1 MPGCHS
7 ANIKRGF
14 AAAMACLALLAGCG
28 TMPLPGLARK
38 ASAGVEASKRG
49 KQLTRWRDEVIY
61 FVLTDRFHNG
71 DRGNDRAVRPR
82 DPHAYHGGDFAGLIQ
97 KLPYIKDLGATAIW
111 ITPVQDNREDAFVDK
126 YWGFHGYW
134 ITDFNR
140 VDEHLGDEALLRRLV
155 AEAHKMGI
163 KVMLDIV
170 VNHAGY
176 GAPITLDPAKK
187 DWFHHNGNINN
198 WNDQYQLENHD
209 IHGLP
214 DFNTENPA
222 VLDFMAR
229 TWTDWA
235 ERSGVDGYRVDTVK
249 HVPIPF
255 WRQFN
260 TRLAQHTGSDFLMLG
275 EVLNGDPNYVAPY
288 TREGRFDTVF
298 DFPMYFTMTD
308 VFARGQSMRKLGER
322 LRQDGAYQDPSLLT
336 TFIDNH
342 DVPRFL
348 SVANH
353 DERRLRLA
361 LAFLM
366 TARGIPSVY
375 YGTEVGMDGA
385 GEPENRQDMAFGANP
400 KLTSYVKNLTA
411 LRRELSP
418 LRRGRMLEMWQDDA
432 VYAFSRVGGDHGR
445 TRDEVIVA
453 LNNSDRHVQVTMPLR
468 AESAIAPG
476 TRLRDRLGGGE
487 VVVTDRRVTL
497 KLGPKQAQV
506 LVPGGDRPSQGKR

>member
-1 MPGCHS
+1 
-7 ANIKRGF
+7 
-14 AAAMACLALLAGCG
+14 L
-28 TMPLPGLARK
+28 
-38 ASAGVEASKRG
+38 
-49 KQLTRWRDEVIY
+49 
-61 FVLTDRFHNG
+61 
-71 DRGNDRAVRPR
+71 
-82 DPHAYHGGDFAGLIQ
+82 
-97 KLPYIKDLGATAIW
+97 
-111 ITPVQDNREDAFVDK
+111 
-126 YWGFHGYW
+126 
-134 ITDFNR
+134 
-140 VDEHLGDEALLRRLV
+140 
-155 AEAHKMGI
+155 
-163 KVMLDIV
+163 
-170 VNHAGY
+170 
-176 GAPITLDPAKK
+176 
-187 DWFHHNGNINN
+187 
-198 WNDQYQLENHD
+198 
-209 IHGLP
+209 
-214 DFNTENPA
+214 NTENPA
-222 VLDFMAR
+222 VIKFLEDEWSKWVTR
-229 TWTDWA
+229 T
-235 ERSGVDGYRVDTVK
+235 GIDGFRMDTVK

-255 WRQFN
+255 WAQFN
-260 TRLAQHTGSDFLMLG
+260 QTMRRRAKSDFLLLG
-275 EVLNGDPNYVAPY
+275 EVLHGSVDYMAPY
-288 TREGRFDTVF
+288 IRQGQFDSLF

-375 YGTEVGMDGA
+375 YGTEIGMDGA

-400 KLTSYVKNLTA
+400 KLTSYVKSLTA
-411 LRRELSP
+411 LRRELGP

-453 LNNSDRHVQVTMPLR
+453 LNNSDRHVQITMPLR
-468 AESAIAPG
+468 AESAIASG

-487 VVVTDRRVTL
+487 VVVTDRHVTL

-506 LVPGGDRPSQGKR
+506 LVPSGDRPSQGKR